1 MKGLRGMLLQEQ
13 KRLEKIVNNVSV
25 SLITAPEGY
34 LRISKDKNYVR
45 YYHCTDNKN

>member
-25 SLITAPEGY
+25 PGFYIFVKEDGTGNLLGA
-34 LRISKDKNYVR
+34 
-45 YYHCTDNKN
+45 

>member
-45 YYHCTDNKN
+45 YYH

>member
-25 SLITAPEGY
+25 SGLY
-34 LRISKDKNYVR
+34 ISVKENG
-45 YYHCTDNKN
+45 TENLLGA